1 MKTKLNLAVATAL
14 LAAAS
19 SANAGIMIPA
29 GDWTLDIGG
38 IVNTYYTHTNFSGDT
53 GAGTAPLAL
62 GDGNNDS
69 ISNITTGL
77 LPNYLSVSGKTR
89 QNDLDVGF
97 TISINPGSS
106 TTNAGRQTS
115 QQENRQAFLTMGDKS
130 WGSIKIGKDLGIFAS
145 DAILNDM
152 TLLGV
157 GSGAGS
163 LAGNTTTLGRIG
175 TGFMYADWKSQIAYS
190 SPNFSGF
197 SFTAGITQ
205 AWDAIAVGDVNGALA
220 GSGSQTSNQRGG
232 SSPAF
237 EGKASYEWVGEVGG
251 KVWVSAMTQKVENLG
266 SRAAVAATFLPAPNA
281 GVLLTPAVTAVAGSD
296 DRVTAYDIG
305 ATINLA
311 GFGLTGYYYQGDGIG
326 QTVQLNHGFDANG
339 NDRES
344 DGYYVQATYT
354 LPGVGTKLGASYGK
368 STLEGNSGE
377 TLDELEDSMWTV
389 GAYHPLTKHLN
400 LVAEYSDVRSDFQRR
415 GASDLEGKAKTIS
428 LGAIL
433 FF

>member
-1 MKTKLNLAVATAL
+1 MKTKLSLAVAAAL
-14 LAAAS
+14 LAGAS

-38 IVNTYYTHTNFSGDT
+38 VVNAYYTHTNFSGD
-53 GAGTAPLAL
+53 GGTAPLGL
-62 GDGNNDS
+62 GNGNNDS

-97 TISINPGSS
+97 TISINPGAS
-106 TTNAGRQTS
+106 TTSSGKQSA
-115 QQENRQAFLTMGDKS
+115 QQENRQAFLTFGDKS

-175 TGFMYADWKSQIAYS
+175 TGFMYADWKSQVAYS
-190 SPNFSGF
+190 SPNWNGF
-197 SFTAGITQ
+197 SFTAGVTQ
-205 AWDAIAVGDVNGALA
+205 AWNAVGNFGGASST
-220 GSGSQTSNQRGG
+220 GRGG

-237 EGKASYEWVGEVGG
+237 EGKASYEWAGDVGG
-251 KVWVSAMTQKVENLG
+251 KVWVSAMTQRVKDLG
-266 SRAAVAATFLPAPNA
+266 GSAAVTAAGVGTFINPTTGLLNTVARAASPAVAAT
-281 GVLLTPAVTAVAGSD
+281 D
-296 DRVTAYDIG
+296 DRATAYDIG
-305 ATINLA
+305 TTVNVA
-311 GFGLTGYYYQGDGIG
+311 GFGLTGYYYNGSGIG
-326 QTVQLNHGFDANG
+326 QTLQLNGGFDANG
-339 NDRES
+339 NSRDS
-344 DGYYVQATYT
+344 DGWYVQGTYT
-354 LPGVGTKLGASYGK
+354 LPGVGTKLGVSYGRSK
-368 STLEGNSGE
+368 LDGNGI
-377 TLDELEDSMWTV
+377 DNFNDVKDKMWTI
-389 GAYHPLTKHLN
+389 GAYHPITKHLN
-400 LVAEYSDVRSDFQRR
+400 LVAEYSDSKHDVNSDV
-415 GASDLEGKAKTIS
+415 AANDTNGKAKTIS

>member
-1 MKTKLNLAVATAL
+1 MKTKLNLAVAAAL

-62 GDGNNDS
+62 GDANNDS

-106 TTNAGRQTS
+106 TTDAGRQSS

-175 TGFMYADWKSQIAYS
+175 TGFMYADWKAQIAYS

-197 SFTAGITQ
+197 SFTAGVTQ
-205 AWDAIAVGDVNGALA
+205 AWDANAAVAGGASS
-220 GSGSQTSNQRGG
+220 SGRGG

-237 EGKASYEWVGEVGG
+237 EGKASYEWAGDVGG
-251 KVWVSAMTQKVENLG
+251 KVWVSAMTQKVEDL
-266 SRAAVAATFLPAPNA
+266 AFA
-281 GVLLTPAVTAVAGSD
+281 GVNVGD
-296 DRVTAYDIG
+296 DRATAFDIG
-305 ATINLA
+305 TTVNLA
-311 GFGLTGYYYQGDGIG
+311 GFGLTGYYYKGDGIG
-326 QTVQLNHGFDANG
+326 QTLQLFDGFDAQG
-339 NDRES
+339 NDRDS
-344 DGYYVQATYT
+344 DGYYLQATYT
-354 LPGVGTKLGASYGK
+354 LPGVGTKLGVSWGE
-368 STLEGNSGE
+368 SILEANSGE
-377 TLDELEDSMWTV
+377 GFDEITDSMWTV
-389 GAYHPLTKHLN
+389 GAYHPITKHLN
-400 LVAEYSDVRSDFQRR
+400 LVAEYSQTKHEVDNR
-415 GASDLEGKAKTIS
+415 GGVADLDGKAKTIS